1 MIILRRKTKDERR
14 KNCVILSEV
23 EGSRAVMNE
32 SCHCEAKKP
41 ATSEAWWKQSLS
53 HLVLIAI
60 FFLASAAFAAPKSAA
75 AYYGDAAFQYIENR
89 LPSAEITCNEGLQH
103 YPNDQKLQMLLDR
116 IKEAKNEQ
124 KNENKKND
132 KNQDNNDQNQNDQNQ
147 DQNQDKQNQDQNKD
161 QQNQQNQD
169 QNQNQNGD
177 QSSSSQNDQN
187 QDKQDQGQNGGQSS
201 SSQSQSSDSNGGA
214 GEQPQQPEQ
223 SEGNSSDSNGGEPEQ
238 QPLAPGEM
246 TPEEAAQLLKDFDEQ
261 NGERKPWKPVRG
273 QVRPAKDW

>member
-1 MIILRRKTKDERR
+1 MLHRVDSSELLVTSKTQKSEICHSRVGGNLGAIL
-14 KNCVILSEV
+14 VSI
-23 EGSRAVMNE
+23 
-32 SCHCEAKKP
+32 
-41 ATSEAWWKQSLS
+41 
-53 HLVLIAI
+53 VL
-60 FFLASAAFAAPKSAA
+60 FLAVSAFAAPKSAS

-89 LPSAEITCNEGLQH
+89 LPTAEITCNEGLQY

-116 IKEAKNEQ
+116 IHEAKDEQ

-132 KNQDNNDQNQNDQNQ
+132 SKNDQNQNDQNQ

-223 SEGNSSDSNGGEPEQ
+223 SEGNSSDSNGSDQEQ
-238 QPLAPGEM
+238 EQPLAPGEL

>member
-1 MIILRRKTKDERR
+1 MLYMFRRKTKDERR
-14 KNCVILSEV
+14 EILSPWSNAIGPIIV
-23 EGSRAVMNE
+23 LVFAV
-32 SCHCEAKKP
+32 
-41 ATSEAWWKQSLS
+41 
-53 HLVLIAI
+53 
-60 FFLASAAFAAPKSAA
+60 ASFAAPKSAS

-116 IKEAKNEQ
+116 IKEAKDEQ

-147 DQNQDKQNQDQNKD
+147 DQNQDKNNQDQNKD
-161 QQNQQNQD
+161 QQNQD
-169 QNQNQNGD
+169 QQNQNGD
-177 QSSSSQNDQN
+177 QSSSSSQNDQN
-187 QDKQDQGQNGGQSS
+187 QDQQNQGNQGQSS
-201 SSQSQSSDSNGGA
+201 NSGAQSSDSNGG
-214 GEQPQQPEQ
+214 GEQQQPQQPEA
-223 SEGNSSDSNGGEPEQ
+223 GSSDSNGSDQEEQQ
-238 QPLAPGEM
+238 QPLQPGEL

>member
-1 MIILRRKTKDERR
+1 MAMLRRKTRDEGRE
-14 KNCVILSEV
+14 NCVILSGTV
-23 EGSRAVMNE
+23 RRSRRISVALGFVLLFAV
-32 SCHCEAKKP
+32 
-41 ATSEAWWKQSLS
+41 
-53 HLVLIAI
+53 V
-60 FFLASAAFAAPKSAA
+60 AFAAPKSAA

-89 LPSAEITCNEGLQH
+89 LPTAEITCNEGLQY

-116 IKEAKNEQ
+116 IHEAKDEQ

-132 KNQDNNDQNQNDQNQ
+132 PKNDQNQNDQNQ

-169 QNQNQNGD
+169 Q
-177 QSSSSQNDQN
+177 
-187 QDKQDQGQNGGQSS
+187 DKQDQGQNGGQSS
-201 SSQSQSSDSNGGA
+201 SSQGGQSSDSNGGA

-223 SEGNSSDSNGGEPEQ
+223 SEGDSSDSNGSDQEQ
-238 QPLAPGEM
+238 PQPLQPGEL

-273 QVRPAKDW
+273 QARPAKDW